1 MNGTVTKFCDPDSIR
16 IPGELLEVHV
26 EEAALDAEIQ
36 RLGLRYAREI
46 PAERVESGD
55 MAECLG
61 DPEAYPDGRKILLY
75 TATALPGA
83 EAAAQAVMGKSVGDR
98 VETEILGKAVTLTV
112 KKILRRE
119 PVEVN
124 DDLIR
129 SLGLEEVGT
138 LSEYRDFLRKKAEAD
153 QKLENSKAIIR
164 CLMDEMLNCS
174 EFRYDGNE
182 MEAYIRKMKAE
193 YAAQGPE
200 DGIPPMSDEELR
212 QSVILQTEQGWLME
226 AFCRE
231 RGIAIDEAAAED
243 EANQMAE
250 MSALMGE
257 PAPDREELL
266 SMARQNQCFTAFFD
280 YADKVIAEKM
290 GGSYGDR

>member
-55 MAECLG
+55 MAECLADSG
-61 DPEAYPDGRKILLY
+61 AYPDGRKILLY

-83 EAAAQAVMGKSVGDR
+83 EAAVRAVMGKSVGDR
-98 VETEILGKAVTLTV
+98 FDTEILGKAVTLTV
-112 KKILRRE
+112 EKILRRE

-138 LSEYRDFLRKKAEAD
+138 LAEYRDFLRKKAEAD
-153 QKLENSKAIIR
+153 RELENSKAVVR
-164 CLMDEMLNCS
+164 YLMDEMRSRS
-174 EFRYDGNE
+174 EFRYDGDE
-182 MEAYIRKMKAE
+182 MEAYIRKMME
-193 YAAQGPE
+193 DYGAQEPE
-200 DGIPPMSDEELR
+200 GGMPPMSDEELR
-212 QSVILQTEQGWLME
+212 QGVLFQVQQGWLME

-231 RGIAIDEAAAED
+231 RGIAVDEAAAED

-257 PAPDREELL
+257 PAPDQEELL
-266 SMARQNQCFTAFFD
+266 TMARQNQCFTAFFD
-280 YADKVIAEKM
+280 YVDKIIAEKM